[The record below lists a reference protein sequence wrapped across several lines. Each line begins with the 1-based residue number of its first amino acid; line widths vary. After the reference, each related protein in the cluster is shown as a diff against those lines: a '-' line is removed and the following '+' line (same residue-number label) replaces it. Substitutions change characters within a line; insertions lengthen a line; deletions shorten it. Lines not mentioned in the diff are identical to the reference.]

1 MSTFTVPTVDLA
13 AYVAPAS
20 RAARAAVAADL
31 DRACREVGFVQV
43 QGHGVPA
50 EVIAGL
56 ASAIDDFFA
65 LDEVAKLAVRVDPAL
80 NRGYTPPRSESQS
93 LSLGVQ
99 PANRMND
106 FFEAFGVGR
115 GLADHPDVPGLA
127 AHAGHYAENTW
138 PDEDVLPG
146 FRARVEAYLCEAERV
161 ATTLVAVAE
170 DALGLARGRLQ
181 ELSDHTI
188 GAMRLINY
196 ALPED
201 TDVVLD
207 GDLRGMGEHTDYG
220 LLTVLW
226 ADRVPGLQVL
236 GRDGA
241 WHDVQPDP
249 GALLVNLGDLTARLT
264 NDQWSSTLHRV
275 APPVVDGRVLR
286 RRSAAYF
293 HDGNADA
300 RVAPLPGFVDAE
312 HPARYT
318 EVSVDEHVWAKVEGS
333 NLGRLNTA
341 AGPERARVLGAAR

>member
-1 MSTFTVPTVDLA
+1 MSPFVVPTVDLA
-13 AYVAPAS
+13 PYVARGTA
-20 RAARAAVAADL
+20 AARAQVAADL

-43 QGHGVPA
+43 QGHGVRP
-50 EVIAGL
+50 EVLAGL

-65 LDEVAKLAVRVDPAL
+65 LDEAAKLAVRVDPAL

-115 GLADHPDVPGLA
+115 GLDDHPDVPGLEA
-127 AHAGHYAENTW
+127 YAGHYAANVW
-138 PDEDVLPG
+138 PEERHLTG
-146 FRARVEAYLCEAERV
+146 FRDRVEAYLSEAERV
-161 ATTLVAVAE
+161 ATTLVTVAE
-170 DALGLARGRLQ
+170 DALGLAPGALQ
-181 ELSDHTI
+181 GLSDHTI

-196 ALPED
+196 ALPAG
-201 TDVVLD
+201 TDVALD

-226 ADRVPGLQVL
+226 ADRVAGLQVL
-236 GRDGA
+236 GRDGS
-241 WHDVQPDP
+241 WHDVMPDE

-275 APPVVDGRVLR
+275 VPPVLDGRVLR

-300 RVAPLPGFVDAE
+300 RVAPLPGFVDAD

-318 EVSVDEHVWAKVEGS
+318 EVSVDEHVRAKVEGS

-341 AGPERARVLGAAR
+341 AGSERERVLGAAR